1 MQRRYEIW
9 KIKTKDKRHV
19 PNNENLR
26 ITMISEGVHEL
37 MHSMPKR
44 IYFPNLRA

>member
-1 MQRRYEIW
+1 MED
-9 KIKTKDKRHV
+9 KDKAHL

-37 MHSMPKR
+37 MYCMPKR

>member
-1 MQRRYEIW
+1 MEE
-9 KIKTKDKRHV
+9 KHKEHL

-26 ITMISEGVHEL
+26 ITMIGEGVHEL
-37 MHSMPKR
+37 MYSTPKR

>member
-1 MQRRYEIW
+1 MEN
-9 KIKTKDKRHV
+9 KDKPHL
-19 PNNENLR
+19 PDNKNLR

-37 MHSMPKR
+37 MYSTSKR